1 MDSKNIELKELLK
14 QRIVLLD
21 GAMGTMIQRAG
32 LSEAD
37 FRGERY
43 ADVDCEMKGCNDILV
58 LTRPDVI
65 ADIHRQYLEAGAD
78 IIETCTFNS
87 QAISQA
93 EYQTANYVSRINR
106 DAARLARKEADRM
119 TALTPNKPRFV
130 AGSIGPTAKMTSM
143 SPDVESPA
151 IRSVSFDDLRLAY
164 AEQIR
169 ALLEG
174 GVDALLIETIFD
186 TLNAKAALAAAREV
200 FEEKGKK
207 VPVMLSA
214 TIADAGGRILSG
226 QTLEAFLVSIAH

>member
-1 MDSKNIELKELLK
+1 
-14 QRIVLLD
+14 
-21 GAMGTMIQRAG
+21 MIQRYN
-32 LSEAD
+32 LKEDD
-37 FRGERY
+37 FRGEEFKNHP
-43 ADVDCEMKGCNDILV
+43 VKLIGNNDILV
-58 LTRPDVI
+58 LTCPDLI

-93 EYQTANYVSRINR
+93 EYQTANYVFRINR

-200 FEEKGKK
+200 FEEKGKTRTFCEI
-207 VPVMLSA
+207 VFCTFSA
-214 TIADAGGRILSG
+214 
-226 QTLEAFLVSIAH
+226 